1 VSVTLK
7 SLFDF
12 DNADLAANRKLQF
25 SDRQAKRVRMIERS
39 SNQLLM
45 IVGCGAVGGAGTSL
59 REAMTTNDI
68 SFWALAV
75 IMTLLSIVLLQ
86 GIFFKV
92 DNSVQL
98 AKGAVRVT
106 PAKIA
111 LPIKSNNCQLRVGNH
126 SFGVHPQICSLLQDG
141 ETYTIYYTKGTRTIL
156 SLERANS

>member
-25 SDRQAKRVRMIERS
+25 SDKQAKRVRMIERS

-59 REAMTTNDI
+59 REAMTTGDL

-86 GIFFKV
+86 GIFFSV

-98 AKGAVRVT
+98 AKGAVQVV
-106 PAKIA
+106 PAK
-111 LPIKSNNCQLRVGNH
+111 LPIPRNNCQLRVGSH

-141 ETYTIYYTKGTRTIL
+141 ETYTIYFTKGTRTIL
-156 SLERANS
+156 SLERINS